1 MNGSAATPR
10 PTPADTAATTSRQL
24 FELGLALLEAS
35 RVPYDPPATQRI
47 QDLLTVSVPPLHS
60 LLGQLSLLDRLSG
73 HVHQPPP
80 APPPPGGDA
89 SEALRL
95 VKAGGEAVARA
106 RALADSE
113 TLHEGR
119 PEGGPP

>member
-1 MNGSAATPR
+1 MIGSAATPR

-47 QDLLTVSVPPLHS
+47 QDLLTTAVPPLHS
-60 LLGQLSLLDRLSG
+60 LLGQLALLDRLSG

-80 APPPPGGDA
+80 APPLPGGDA

-95 VKAGGEAVARA
+95 VKAGAEAASRA
-106 RALADSE
+106 RALADAE
-113 TLHEGR
+113 PLHEGR
-119 PEGGPP
+119 PGGGAS